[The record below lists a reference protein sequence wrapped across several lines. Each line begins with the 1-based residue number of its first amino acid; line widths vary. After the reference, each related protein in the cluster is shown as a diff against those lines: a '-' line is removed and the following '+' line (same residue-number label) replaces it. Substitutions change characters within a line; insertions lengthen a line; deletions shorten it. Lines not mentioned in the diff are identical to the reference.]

1 MRIFI
6 LRHEDRTQDASFF
19 APLTKNGLDKSIKLI
34 PILNEL
40 YISHIY
46 SSPYIRTLQT
56 IYPFIKENKKNIK
69 LEYSLSEI
77 NDLELISKNSA
88 GTNLP
93 QYLAESFMYDPKY
106 NSVIQPE
113 NIKYPETEKD
123 VVNRLKIF
131 LRILI
136 TNHIK
141 TDDNILIVSHQVI
154 CSNILKI
161 VNKHLKEK
169 LSREEINNYPVGSL
183 SMIFDHNNW
192 DFKPINWKIK
202 N

>member
-136 TNHIK
+136 TNHI
-141 TDDNILIVSHQVI
+141 LIVSHQVI

>member
-40 YISHIY
+40 YITHIY

-56 IYPFIKENKKNIK
+56 IYPFVKENKKSIK

-77 NDLELISKNSA
+77 NDPDLISRNSA

-93 QYLAESFMYDPKY
+93 QYLAESFLYDASY
-106 NSVIQPE
+106 NPVIQPE
-113 NIKYPETEKD
+113 NIKYPEVEQD
-123 VVNRLKIF
+123 VMIRLKNF

-136 TNHIK
+136 TNHFK
-141 TDDNILIVSHQVI
+141 TDDNILIVGHQVI
-154 CSNILKI
+154 CSILLKI

-169 LSREEINNYPVGSL
+169 LSKEVIINYPVGSL
-183 SMIFDHNNW
+183 SLVFDNSNW